1 MADKIDVGI
10 IALEPTA
17 KDLEAIS
24 HIVEENSFVE
34 PNIVFHVYKNRRSQ
48 YKGVRLWSRSD
59 LGTCRIQDL
68 FVTDT
73 RYELIPMKSTI
84 ITTLKEQ
91 EKKEEEIR
99 KINSTPSKKF

>member
-10 IALEPTA
+10 IALEPTE

-24 HIVEENSFVE
+24 HILNENFME
-34 PNIVFHVYKNRRSQ
+34 TPNIVFHVYKNRRSQ
-48 YKGVRLWSRSD
+48 YKGVRLWAKAD

-73 RYELIPMKSTI
+73 KYELIPMSSTI
-84 ITTLKEQ
+84 IRTQREQ
-91 EKKEEEIR
+91 EKKEE
-99 KINSTPSKKF
+99 KIEKKESTPSSKI